1 MSTSPAPFSYVGRA
15 IRLLR
20 TRAHLTQGQLAE
32 IATVTK
38 SQVSKYESGHQR
50 PTLDTLDRLMT
61 ALGVDVFGL
70 ALVLREVEQALALRQ
85 AEGEGLDG
93 AARRRMV
100 RGKART
106 DVVQGFAH
114 YLELLEEA
122 AEGECG

>member
-20 TRAHLTQGQLAE
+20 TRAQLTQGQLAE

-38 SQVSKYESGHQR
+38 SQVSKYESGRQR

-85 AEGEGLDG
+85 AEGDGLDE
-93 AARRRMV
+93 AAWHQMV
-100 RGKART
+100 RNKART
-106 DVVQGFAH
+106 DVVRGFAR

-122 AEGECG
+122 AERDPG